1 MIYDMYILSETEKI
15 LYYIWIFLMIFIGIS
30 SIISVIH
37 DNNKSEW
44 RREGNKLIRICRE
57 KDQNLHQRL

>member
-1 MIYDMYILSETEKI
+1 MIYDMYILSEIEKI

-30 SIISVIH
+30 SIMSVVY
-37 DNNKSEW
+37 DNKKSEW
-44 RREGNKLIRICRE
+44 RREGNRLIRICQE